1 MQKAAC
7 SPRRRLIIYYR
18 GDTMEINVMDENE
31 VRRMYMQGFT
41 VKQIGEIMY
50 KQAQKRLKAEITAY
64 VEWTIANFKY
74 WEEDNE

>member
-7 SPRRRLIIYYR
+7 SPRRRLILYYR

-31 VRRMYMQGFT
+31 VRHMYMQGFT

-50 KQAQKRLKAEITAY
+50 KQAQKRLKEEITAY

>member
-50 KQAQKRLKAEITAY
+50 KQAQKRLKDEISAY

>member
-7 SPRRRLIIYYR
+7 SPRRRLILYYR

-31 VRRMYMQGFT
+31 VRHMYMQGFT
-41 VKQIGEIMY
+41 VKQIREIMY
-50 KQAQKRLKAEITAY
+50 KQAQKRLKEEITAY

>member
-50 KQAQKRLKAEITAY
+50 KQAQKRLKE
-64 VEWTIANFKY
+64 
-74 WEEDNE
+74 

>member
-50 KQAQKRLKAEITAY
+50 KQAQKRLKEEITAY